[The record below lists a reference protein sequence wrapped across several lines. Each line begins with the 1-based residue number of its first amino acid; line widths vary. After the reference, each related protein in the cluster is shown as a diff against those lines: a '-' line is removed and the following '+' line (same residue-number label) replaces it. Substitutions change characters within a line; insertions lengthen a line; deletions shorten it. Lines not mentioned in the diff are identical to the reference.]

1 MQTATKTIKVIVA
14 DDHKLFADGVE
25 QIINNTPGFEVIANV
40 NNGKLLMQTL
50 NRLSPD
56 VVLLDIN
63 MPFLNGLDT
72 AVLIK
77 KNKPA
82 VKVVF
87 ISMHYDT
94 SIKSFINKNSI
105 DGFVNKNISARELKD
120 TLYKVV
126 SGEKVFIT
134 SLPQQQLQ
142 EAAEEQPGTEFIS
155 QHKLT
160 KTEVSIIKQIAEGDT
175 TKGIA
180 DKRGLSYLTV
190 ESHRKNILR
199 KLKAKNMTEVI
210 AFAARYGLV

>member
-1 MQTATKTIKVIVA
+1 MQTAAPVKVIVA

-25 QIINNTPGFEVIANV
+25 QIINSTPGFEVIANV

-56 VVLLDIN
+56 IILLDIN

-72 AVLIK
+72 AILIK

-94 SIKSFINKNSI
+94 SIKTFITKNNI
-105 DGFVNKNISARELKD
+105 NGFVNKNISAKELKD
-120 TLYKVV
+120 ILHKV
-126 SGEKVFIT
+126 SAGEKVFIA
-134 SLPQQQLQ
+134 SLPGQLQ
-142 EAAEEQPGTEFIS
+142 ETTAETPPGTEFIS

-160 KTEVSIIKQIAEGDT
+160 KTEVAIIKQIAEGDT

-210 AFAARYGLV
+210 AFAVKYGLA